1 MSNKDDYT
9 ASYDAFMA
17 IPEEEVKYP
26 GIPVDVFLQEAENLY
41 LWCKEDIPLLIAA
54 GLPEV
59 FINAIPVRAGAC
71 REAQSLWVRERN
83 TPNDA
88 QKEWTLR
95 SEAAYTL
102 RDSLSHMFRYAFRND
117 EKLLARVAEITEG
130 TGGEDMIQDLNDLSA
145 LGEKNPEPL
154 VLINFDVNLLAT
166 AATLSDEL
174 AVLLATA
181 NGEKERGNVAKVNRD
196 RAYTYLKQAVD
207 EVKNCGRFV
216 FWKNE
221 ARLKG
226 YKNQYKNKHRKSS
239 NNNDSE

>member
-1 MSNKDDYT
+1 MSNKDDYA

-17 IPEEEVKYP
+17 IPEEEVKSP
-26 GIPVDVFLQEAENLY
+26 GMPIDVYLQEAENLY
-41 LWCKEDIPLLIAA
+41 LWCQEDIPLLIAA
-54 GLPEV
+54 GLPEA
-59 FINAIPVRAGAC
+59 FINAIPVRAGAS

-88 QKEWTLR
+88 QHEWALR
-95 SEAAYTL
+95 SEEAYTL
-102 RDSLSHMFRYAFRND
+102 RDSLSHTFRYAFRND
-117 EKLLARVAEITEG
+117 EKLIARVAEITDG
-130 TGGEDMIQDLNDLSA
+130 TGGDDMIQDLNDLSV

-154 VLINFDVNLLAT
+154 ALINFDVTLLAT

-174 AVLLATA
+174 AVVLAAA
-181 NGEKERGNVAKVNRD
+181 NGEKERGNVAKVTRD
-196 RAYTYLKQAVD
+196 RAYTYLKLAVD

-226 YKNQYKNKHRKSS
+226 YRNQYKNKRRKSS
-239 NNNDSE
+239 SDSDSE

>member
-17 IPEEEVKYP
+17 IPEEEVKSP
-26 GIPVDVFLQEAENLY
+26 GIPVDVALQESENLY
-41 LWCKEDIPLLIAA
+41 LWCQEDIPLLIAA

-59 FINAIPVRAGAC
+59 VINAIPVRAGAC

-88 QKEWTLR
+88 QHEWALR
-95 SEAAYTL
+95 SEEAYAL
-102 RDSLSHMFRYAFRND
+102 RDNLIHTFRYAYSND
-117 EKLLARVAEITEG
+117 EKLIARVVEITDG
-130 TGGEDMIQDLNDLSA
+130 TGDDDMIQDLNDLSA
-145 LGEKNPEPL
+145 LGEKNPELL
-154 VLINFDVNLLAT
+154 VLINFDVTLLAT

-174 AVLLATA
+174 AVVLAAA

-226 YKNQYKNKHRKSS
+226 YRNQYQNKRRKSS
-239 NNNDSE
+239 SDSDSE